1 MLEEAPV
8 IYKGIREFDEEVTDY
23 RGSGR
28 LYARPGLLVAHPA
41 RPAALSLPDGGGIPL
56 LAGVRVL
63 VRVHDAQEAVLADAD
78 YGAALEGCG
87 LCFNWVPIHL
97 NGTLLYQTACLTHA
111 WSQSAFL

>member
-23 RGSGR
+23 RANGR
-28 LYARPGLLVAHPA
+28 LYARPASWWLIPPGPP
-41 RPAALSLPDGGGIPL
+41 RGLSLPDGGGIPL

-78 YGAALEGCG
+78 HHTLAHRNPHGAERSR
-87 LCFNWVPIHL
+87 FVP
-97 NGTLLYQTACLTHA
+97 
-111 WSQSAFL
+111 